1 MVFIE
6 DKNILSFS
14 SLGLSFREEL
24 GYESITGNASGEEER
39 IKCLASDSIWFVESV
54 SLVEEE

>member
-39 IKCLASDSIWFVESV
+39 IKFLASESIWVLESV